1 MLATKLFSLAIN
13 KALIFKKKSKDL
25 YTILKRY
32 FNMKEK
38 EEMKWNPY
46 LNSSKEEKPKYLK
59 LEYKLPKVSCCFIF
73 NLVLILECFNDTQ
86 MISEYN
92 WC

>member
-1 MLATKLFSLAIN
+1 M
-13 KALIFKKKSKDL
+13 
-25 YTILKRY
+25 KRY
-32 FNMKEK
+32 LNMKEK
-38 EEMKWNPY
+38 EEMKLNSS

-86 MISEYN
+86 MTSEYN
-92 WC
+92 